1 MDGETG
7 RQLAARL
14 LGYFD
19 HWIEMS
25 VFQVFLKERDCKTL
39 SSLADHADRFLEAQN
54 ITNLGNDSEGRT
66 ARDGRD
72 GQKKLLK
79 CYLCNRI
86 GHTAPDCHVTS
97 RGPPKC
103 KKCGKSGHW
112 AEDCRCKQPDQ
123 EHVAACALT
132 RPRNHVRS
140 LKVPTKD
147 LEIADLHSSADRKA
161 PRLLVNG
168 LPIVEGCLLRK
179 RVRVLRDTGSN
190 TVIVRRELVADE
202 RLIGET
208 KEVLLLDG
216 SAKQLPEAVIHVD
229 TPFFVGEVTASCME
243 NPLYDL
249 VIGNLPGVREPND
262 PDPCWEPSASTNK
275 GRANPGNQTVPLDTP
290 ALISA
295 VARENQKK
303 VTPLRVPSI
312 SGSQVSRAELAQ
324 EQQKDGTL
332 RRCYRK
338 IGKQF
343 FSGKGHSY
351 RFLEEDGILYRRY
364 ELATGRTFRQVVVP
378 KPLREPI
385 LRIAH
390 ETIRAGHQGIRRTTE
405 RILQEFYWPDLHGD
419 VRRFV
424 RSCDARQRTTPKGKV
439 GITPLGNMPLIR
451 TPFRRVADDLI
462 GPFTPTSEKRNRY
475 VLTLIDFATRYP
487 DAIALPAIDT
497 VQVAEALLE
506 IFSRV
511 GVPEEMLSDRGA
523 SFTSDLMQEVGR
535 LLSFKLLRT
544 IPYHAMANGL
554 VEKFNGTLKA
564 MLKRMCHEKPR
575 TWDRYIVPLLFAYRE
590 VPQAS
595 LGFSPFEMIYGRHV
609 RGPLSVLRELWTN
622 EKIDDE
628 VRTTYGYLVDL
639 RTRLEGTCQL
649 AHDKLKNAHLRQKKY
664 YDRKCRPRKLRVGN
678 KVLILL
684 PTDSKKLLM
693 QWKGQF
699 KVVEA
704 KNDIDYIIDVGG
716 KTKVF
721 HVNMLKLY
729 VERQPLPPKQASVAA
744 ALSRTNFQSSADEGE
759 DETNIPFPSLHASQS
774 IADVRIS
781 RDLDP
786 NRANKVRALL
796 QAYQSI
802 FSDLP
807 EKTDLVECTLRSTS
821 TKAVYIPLYPIP
833 LALVEAVE
841 EEVQEMLRLGII
853 EKSKSSYHA
862 PVVVVRKPDGTIRLC
877 IDFRELNRLLVCDR
891 EPIPRIYFFLA
902 LVAKK
907 KFFSKFYCTK
917 GYWQVRMAPESREMT
932 AFSSSSGLYHFKYM
946 PFGIKT
952 APAVFARL
960 MRAVLGNLNH
970 VYHYFDDVIIAT
982 DTWNEHLE
990 ALQQV
995 FQRVEAAK
1003 FTIKPSKCEV
1013 GEHRV
1018 SFLGHQIRESK
1029 LEPLEKTLDKIKDAK
1044 TPVTKKAVQLFLG
1057 LTGYYR
1063 NFKPNYAE
1071 LAKPLTNLTRKGEKK
1086 SVTWGPEQ
1094 EKAFHDL
1101 KNKLASAPILQA
1113 PDHTK
1118 EVFSGGSAE
1127 RWRFPGLL

>member
-1 MDGETG
+1 MDLEKLTVLGVQYGLSGHELREWVEKERANQRAERVAQREANREEDERQKELRLRETPATAGTHEDGVRPVGTTPPGAVVNPQKLLPIFDGRRDDLHAYLQRFERVATAQEWPPEKWATAISMCLSGEALTVIGRLTAEESLDYPAVKKALLQRFRFTAQGYQEKFRGAQAMDGETG

-14 LGYFD
+14 SGYFD

-25 VFQVFLKERDCKTL
+25 GVPKTFEGLRDLIVSEQFLRCCHGKLIVFLKERDCKTL

-86 GHTAPDCHVTS
+86 GHTAPDCQVTS

-112 AEDCRCKQPDQ
+112 AEDCR
-123 EHVAACALT
+123 
-132 RPRNHVRS
+132 
-140 LKVPTKD
+140 
-147 LEIADLHSSADRKA
+147 
-161 PRLLVNG
+161 
-168 LPIVEGCLLRK
+168 
-179 RVRVLRDTGSN
+179 
-190 TVIVRRELVADE
+190 
-202 RLIGET
+202 
-208 KEVLLLDG
+208 
-216 SAKQLPEAVIHVD
+216 
-229 TPFFVGEVTASCME
+229 
-243 NPLYDL
+243 
-249 VIGNLPGVREPND
+249 
-262 PDPCWEPSASTNK
+262 K
-275 GRANPGNQTVPLDTP
+275 GD
-290 ALISA
+290 
-295 VARENQKK
+295 
-303 VTPLRVPSI
+303 
-312 SGSQVSRAELAQ
+312 
-324 EQQKDGTL
+324 
-332 RRCYRK
+332 
-338 IGKQF
+338 
-343 FSGKGHSY
+343 
-351 RFLEEDGILYRRY
+351 
-364 ELATGRTFRQVVVP
+364 
-378 KPLREPI
+378 
-385 LRIAH
+385 
-390 ETIRAGHQGIRRTTE
+390 
-405 RILQEFYWPDLHGD
+405 
-419 VRRFV
+419 
-424 RSCDARQRTTPKGKV
+424 
-439 GITPLGNMPLIR
+439 
-451 TPFRRVADDLI
+451 
-462 GPFTPTSEKRNRY
+462 RY

-487 DAIALPAIDT
+487 DAIALPAIDA
-497 VQVAEALLE
+497 VHVAEALLE

-511 GVPEEMLSDRGA
+511 GIPEEMLSDRGA

-535 LLSFKLLRT
+535 LLSIKLLRT
-544 IPYHAMANGL
+544 TPYHAMANGL
-554 VEKFNGTLKA
+554 VEKFNGTLKT

-575 TWDRYIVPLLFAYRE
+575 TWDRYIAPLLFAYRE

-639 RTRLEGTCQL
+639 RTRLEETCQL
-649 AHDKLKNAHLRQKKY
+649 AHDKLENAHLRQKKY
-664 YDRKCRPRKLRVGN
+664 YDRKCRPRKLRVGD

-684 PTDSKKLLM
+684 PTDSNKLLM
-693 QWKGQF
+693 QWKGAF

-704 KNDIDYIIDVGG
+704 KNDIDYMIDVGG

-729 VERQPLPPKQASVAA
+729 EERQPLPFKQASVAA
-744 ALSRTNFQSSADEGE
+744 ALNTTNFQSSADEGE
-759 DETNIPFPSLHASQS
+759 DETNIPFPSLHSSQS
-774 IADVRIS
+774 IADVKIS

-786 NRANKVRALL
+786 NHAKQVRTLL

-807 EKTDLVECTLRSTS
+807 GKTDLVECTLRSTS
-821 TKAVYIPLYPIP
+821 TKAVHIPQYPIP

-853 EKSKSSYHA
+853 EKSKSSNHA

-891 EPIPRIYFFLA
+891 EPIPRIDVLLA

-907 KFFSKFYCTK
+907 FFSKFDFTK
-917 GYWQVRMAPESREMT
+917 GYWQVPMAPESREMT

-970 VYHYFDDVIIAT
+970 VYHYFDDVIKAT
-982 DTWNEHLE
+982 DTWDEHLE

-1003 FTIKPSKCEV
+1003 LTIKPSKCEV

-1018 SFLGHQIRESK
+1018 SFLGHQIGESK
-1029 LEPLEKTLDKIKDAK
+1029 VEPLEKTLDKIKDAK
-1044 TPVTKKAVQLFLG
+1044 TPVTKKAVQSFLG

-1063 NFKPNYAE
+1063 NFIPNYAE
-1071 LAKPLTNLTRKGEKK
+1071 LAKPLTDLTRKGEKNT
-1086 SVTWGPEQ
+1086 VTWGPEQ

-1118 EVFSGGSAE
+1118 EFI
-1127 RWRFPGLL
+1127 